1 MMTPRALVV
10 KLLMTWEEN
19 DTYANLS
26 LQSHEFSSLSE
37 QDKGLATSLF
47 YTAVE
52 RKITLDHLIGA
63 WTGRRCADLSCHTRA
78 VLRLGLAQILF
89 HDRIPPFAAV
99 SETVNVCRNEGER
112 RLVNA
117 VLRRAVREKD
127 ALPFPPREKNEA
139 RYLSI
144 VYSFPLPLV
153 RLFLSMYGGECETL
167 LATFNRVAP
176 LSLTVNTRRISR
188 EALLGHF
195 EEAGIDAVPEASGVR
210 VLTDTPVAR
219 LPGYDEGWFF
229 VQDEASR
236 IACAVLAPQAGER
249 IIDVCA
255 APGGKT
261 FCAAALTED
270 SADILSFDI
279 HSAKVD
285 LISSGAARLGL
296 SSVHADVWD
305 ATAARPD
312 LFETADRVIC
322 DVPCSGLGVLGKK
335 PDLRYKS
342 TQSWESLP
350 MLARQI
356 LSESARYVKAGG
368 VLVYSTCTLRREEN
382 RDVVD
387 AFLQTHEDFSL
398 MPFTVG
404 HHAGADGTLT
414 LLPHRD
420 ATDGFYIAK
429 LCRRT
434 KDVVI

>member
-10 KLLMTWEEN
+10 KLLIDWEEN
-19 DTYANLS
+19 DKYANLS
-26 LQSHEFSSLSE
+26 LQSRNFSALSE
-37 QDKGLATSLF
+37 QDKAFVTSLF
-47 YTAVE
+47 YTTVE

-63 WTGRRCADLSCHTRA
+63 FAERRCADLSRHTRA

-89 HDRIPPFAAV
+89 HDRIPTFAAV
-99 SETVNVCRNEGER
+99 SETVDVCTNEGER

-117 VLRRAVREKD
+117 VLRRAAGEKD

-153 RLFLSMYGGECETL
+153 RLFISMYGKECEAL

-176 LSLTVNTRRISR
+176 LSLTVNTRRISKD
-188 EALLGHF
+188 ALLYRF
-195 EEAGIDAVPEASGVR
+195 EKAGIRAEATAFGIC
-210 VLTDTPVAR
+210 VLTDIPVTR
-219 LPGYDEGWFF
+219 LPGYEEGWFF

-236 IACAVLAPQAGER
+236 VACAALAPQRGER

-261 FCAAALTED
+261 FCAAIAAED
-270 SADILSFDI
+270 SAEVFSFDI
-279 HSAKVD
+279 HPTKVD
-285 LISSGAARLGL
+285 LIRSGAARLGL
-296 SSVHADVWD
+296 SCVRASVHD
-305 ATAARPD
+305 ATQGQPAFFD
-312 LFETADRVIC
+312 TADRVIC
-322 DVPCSGLGVLGKK
+322 DVPCSGLGVIGKK

-342 TQSWESLP
+342 TQSWERLP
-350 MLARQI
+350 ILAEKI

-368 VLVYSTCTLRREEN
+368 VLVYSTCTLRKEEN

-387 AFLQTHEDFSL
+387 AFLQKHEEFSL
-398 MPFTVG
+398 MPFS
-404 HHAGADGTLT
+404 AGPYMGTDGTLT

-420 ATDGFYIAK
+420 GTDGFYIAK
-429 LCRRT
+429 LCR
-434 KDVVI
+434 KADAVV